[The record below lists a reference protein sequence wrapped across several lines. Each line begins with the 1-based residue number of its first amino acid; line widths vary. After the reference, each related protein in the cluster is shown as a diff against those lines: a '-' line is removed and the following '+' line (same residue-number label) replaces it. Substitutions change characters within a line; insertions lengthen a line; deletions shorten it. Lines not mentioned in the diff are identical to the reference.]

1 MSINFERFKL
11 KLNNG
16 TDIYPV
22 YAIFSSD
29 IINYLKG
36 NRRTEC
42 NCFEITNTS
51 PISDFSISIEEEDIV
66 VKDKQIFVQKSLI
79 FSYTNMSR
87 KKIVIPSENILI
99 LQDKD
104 RDNLNSYAKSILTV
118 KKTKPVN
125 SGFLGI
131 HDYNGTGSMGKGS
144 MGTGSM
150 GKGSM
155 GTGSMGT
162 GSMGTGSMG
171 KGDMG
176 TGSMRGGSSK
186 KKGKVHYGIR
196 GGKYII
202 KKGKKIYF

>member
-16 TDIYPV
+16 TDIYPE

-79 FSYTNMSR
+79 FRLSTG
-87 KKIVIPSENILI
+87 
-99 LQDKD
+99 
-104 RDNLNSYAKSILTV
+104 
-118 KKTKPVN
+118 
-125 SGFLGI
+125 SGS
-131 HDYNGTGSMGKGS
+131 GTGLEISAIDFFIGKGS
-144 MGTGSM
+144 ILL
-150 GKGSM
+150 
-155 GTGSMGT
+155 
-162 GSMGTGSMG
+162 
-171 KGDMG
+171 
-176 TGSMRGGSSK
+176 R
-186 KKGKVHYGIR
+186 VALREI
-196 GGKYII
+196 KYSCS
-202 KKGKKIYF
+202 FCLASR